1 MQSVKV
7 RKSGI
12 TPVAAAVVIHRGLGE
27 QYQVEPQGGAE
38 VLVRK
43 GTFGRAKVRIREEP
57 GGTVFDV
64 SGVGYLIILKIANS
78 RGIARRTAEVISQAA
93 DFRDDS

>member
-1 MQSVKV
+1 MRRNRYLQKGLTGMRSGKV

-12 TPVAAAVVIHRGLGE
+12 TPAAAADVIL
-27 QYQVEPQGGAE
+27 
-38 VLVRK
+38 
-43 GTFGRAKVRIREEP
+43 
-57 GGTVFDV
+57 
-64 SGVGYLIILKIANS
+64 